1 MAQATPLPALE
12 PDTTII
18 EVDYQAGTTDPGRVF
33 RSMAALIEAFNAID
47 RDLARAVSVSV
58 YPEVLL
64 ERVEAGS
71 VRAFLRTVLRHVD
84 DDALK
89 NLDWKPL
96 VGQYLVKS
104 KHAILRWLD
113 GKDKIGSRT
122 EVLELQREIAQLAP
136 AAPHELLP
144 AGTVPIDRLLEDVQ
158 SISIGVSELRHE
170 DSAILISAI
179 DVTPV
184 EKRIRVT
191 DDDIAQLLTQETTST
206 EAPMTLLVKK
216 PDYLGNSKWEFKHGD
231 NAIEARIVDLEWL
244 ARFQSGQVDLKPGD
258 ALNAIVTSEMAL
270 GFEGNLVEARHEIVK
285 VLGVV
290 PSDSGDQESLI
301 ISE

>member
-1 MAQATPLPALE
+1 
-12 PDTTII
+12 
-18 EVDYQAGTTDPGRVF
+18 
-33 RSMAALIEAFNAID
+33 
-47 RDLARAVSVSV
+47 
-58 YPEVLL
+58 
-64 ERVEAGS
+64 
-71 VRAFLRTVLRHVD
+71 
-84 DDALK
+84 
-89 NLDWKPL
+89 L

-270 GFEGNLVEARHEIVK
+270 GFEANLVEARHEIVK